1 MLSATQKALGAGLG
15 QTKRDFLIVFLF
27 AHGYAGILANN
38 SLRYDEET
46 IKTQLEQDYRGAIL
60 AAQEETR

>member
-27 AHGYAGILANN
+27 ARGYANFIANN
-38 SLRYDEET
+38 SLQYDEET
-46 IKTQLEQDYRGAIL
+46 IKAKLEQTYRGVL
-60 AAQEETR
+60 AAQEESR